1 LRDFFLEILMSVSTA
16 KTAIDG
22 LIRSDAHLLSRQLQK
37 LREKTFPPAARK
49 ELRRF
54 SAPEAARLMGVSDS
68 YLRQLS
74 LAKEGPTPDVGP
86 GGRRQYTLA
95 QINAL
100 RRYLADRAQP
110 EKRKQYSPHRTDD
123 EHLQIVSITNFKGG
137 SGKTTSA
144 VHLSQY
150 LALRGYRVLAID
162 LDPQASLSSLLGF
175 QPEFDLLANETLYG
189 AVRYDEEQ
197 RSISKIIRSTYFHGL
212 DVIPANLELME
223 FEHTTPRILAQGG
236 GKGEEFFFSRVRT
249 ALSGVE
255 ENYDVVIIDCP
266 PQLGFLTLSAL
277 CAATSVLVTIH
288 AEMLDVASMNQ
299 FLLMTSD
306 LLSVVRDAGG
316 DLRFDWFRYLA
327 TRHEPNDAPQ
337 TNMLGFLRSLFG
349 ERVLTHPALKST
361 AITDAGL
368 TKQTLYE
375 VGRENFSRNTYD
387 RAIESMDAVNGE
399 IENLIR
405 RAWGRQ

>member
-1 LRDFFLEILMSVSTA
+1 MSVSTA

-37 LREKTFPPAARK
+37 LREKTFPPEARK

-54 SAPEAARLMGVSDS
+54 SSPEAARLMGVSDS

-74 LAKEGPTPDVGP
+74 LAKEGPSPDVGP
-86 GGRRQYTLA
+86 GGRRQYTLER
-95 QINAL
+95 IDGL
-100 RRYLADRAQP
+100 RRHLAERAQP
-110 EKRKQYSPHRTDD
+110 EKRKQYLPHRTDD

-175 QPEFDLLANETLYG
+175 QPE
-189 AVRYDEEQ
+189 YDEEQ

-249 ALSGVE
+249 ALDEVQ

-306 LLSVVRDAGG
+306 LLSVVREAGG

-399 IENLIR
+399 IENLVR

>member
-1 LRDFFLEILMSVSTA
+1 MSVSTV

-37 LREKTFPPAARK
+37 LREKTFPPEARK

-54 SAPEAARLMGVSDS
+54 SAPEAARLMGVSGS

-74 LAKEGPTPDVGP
+74 LANEGSNPDVGP
-86 GGRRQYTLA
+86 GGRRQYTLE
-95 QINAL
+95 QINSL
-100 RRYLADRAQP
+100 RRHLAERVQP

-189 AVRYDEEQ
+189 AVRYDGEQ
-197 RSISKIIRSTYFHGL
+197 RPISKIIRTTYFHGL

-223 FEHTTPRILAQGG
+223 FEHTTPRVLAQGG
-236 GKGEEFFFSRVRT
+236 GRGEEFFFSRVRA
-249 ALSGVE
+249 ALDEVE

-306 LLSVVRDAGG
+306 LLSVVREAGG

-405 RAWGRQ
+405 RAWGRQET

>member
-1 LRDFFLEILMSVSTA
+1 MSVSTA

-37 LREKTFPPAARK
+37 LREKTFPPEARK

-54 SAPEAARLMGVSDS
+54 SSPEAARLMGVSDS

-74 LAKEGPTPDVGP
+74 LDKEGPSPDVGP
-86 GGRRQYTLA
+86 GGRRHYTLE
-95 QINAL
+95 QINGL
-100 RRYLADRAQP
+100 RRHLAERAQP
-110 EKRKQYSPHRTDD
+110 EKRKQYLPHRTDD

-150 LALRGYRVLAID
+150 LALHGYRVLAID

-175 QPEFDLLANETLYG
+175 QPEFDLQANETLYG
-189 AVRYDEEQ
+189 AVRYDNER
-197 RSISKIIRSTYFHGL
+197 RSLSEVVRKTYFDGL
-212 DVIPANLELME
+212 HVVPANLELHE
-223 FEHTTPRILAQGG
+223 FEHTTPKILAQGG
-236 GKGEEFFFSRVRT
+236 GGGEDLFFARVKK
-249 ALSGVE
+249 ALAGVE
-255 ENYDVVIIDCP
+255 ENYDVVVVDCP

-288 AEMLDVASMNQ
+288 PQMLDVASMSQ

-306 LLSVVRDAGG
+306 LLSVVREAGG
-316 DLRFDWFRYLA
+316 DLKFDFFRYVA
-327 TRHEPNDAPQ
+327 TRHESNDGPQ
-337 TNMLGFLRSLFG
+337 AQILGFLRSLFG
-349 ERVLTHPALKST
+349 ERVLTHAMLRST
-361 AITDAGL
+361 AISDAGL

-375 VGRENFSRNTYD
+375 VGRGNFSRGAYD
-387 RAIESMDAVNGE
+387 RAIESLDAVNGE
-399 IENLIR
+399 DQVKLR
-405 RAWGRQ
+405 SLGA

>member
-1 LRDFFLEILMSVSTA
+1 MSVSTA

-37 LREKTFPPAARK
+37 LREKTFPPEARK

-74 LAKEGPTPDVGP
+74 LAKEGPSPDVGP
-86 GGRRQYTLA
+86 GGRRQYTLE
-95 QINAL
+95 QINGL
-100 RRYLADRAQP
+100 RVHLAERAQP
-110 EKRKQYSPHRTDD
+110 DKRKQYLPHRTDD

-189 AVRYDEEQ
+189 AVRYDKEQ
-197 RSISKIIRSTYFHGL
+197 RPLSKIIRKTYFHGL

-223 FEHTTPRILAQGG
+223 FEHTTPRILAEGRRG
-236 GKGEEFFFSRVRT
+236 GEEFFFSRVRT
-249 ALSGVE
+249 ALDEVE
-255 ENYDVVIIDCP
+255 DNYDVVIIDCP

-306 LLSVVRDAGG
+306 LLSVVREAGG

-387 RAIESMDAVNGE
+387 RAIESMDAVNAE

-405 RAWGRQ
+405 GAWGRQ

>member
-1 LRDFFLEILMSVSTA
+1 MSVSTA
-16 KTAIDG
+16 KTPIDG

-37 LREKTFPPAARK
+37 LREKTFPPEARK

-74 LAKEGPTPDVGP
+74 LAKEGPLPEVGP
-86 GGRRQYTLA
+86 GGRRQYTLE
-95 QINAL
+95 QINGL
-100 RRYLADRAQP
+100 RLHLADRAQP
-110 EKRKQYSPHRTDD
+110 EKRKQYSPHRSDE
-123 EHLQIVSITNFKGG
+123 EHLQIISITNFKGG

>member
-1 LRDFFLEILMSVSTA
+1 MSVSTA

-37 LREKTFPPAARK
+37 LREKTFPPEARK

-54 SAPEAARLMGVSDS
+54 SAPEASRLMGVSDS

-74 LAKEGPTPDVGP
+74 LAKEGPLPEVGP
-86 GGRRQYTLA
+86 SGRRQYTLE

-110 EKRKQYSPHRTDD
+110 EKRKQYSPHRSDE
-123 EHLQIVSITNFKGG
+123 EHLQIISITNFKGG

-175 QPEFDLLANETLYG
+175 QPEFDLQANETLYG

-306 LLSVVRDAGG
+306 LLSVVREAGG

>member
-1 LRDFFLEILMSVSTA
+1 MSVSTV

-37 LREKTFPPAARK
+37 LREKTFPPEARK

-54 SAPEAARLMGVSDS
+54 SAAEAARLMGVSGS

-74 LAKEGPTPDVGP
+74 LANEGPNPDVGP
-86 GGRRQYTLA
+86 GGRRQYTLE
-95 QINAL
+95 QINGL
-100 RRYLADRAQP
+100 RRQLAERAQP

-197 RSISKIIRSTYFHGL
+197 RPISKIIRSTYFHGL

-236 GKGEEFFFSRVRT
+236 GRGEEFFFSRVRA
-249 ALSGVE
+249 ALDEVE

-306 LLSVVRDAGG
+306 LLSVVREAGG

-361 AITDAGL
+361 AISDAGL

>member
-1 LRDFFLEILMSVSTA
+1 MSVSTA

-37 LREKTFPPAARK
+37 LREKTFPPEARK

-74 LAKEGPTPDVGP
+74 LAKEGPLPEVGP
-86 GGRRQYTLA
+86 SGRRQYTLE

-110 EKRKQYSPHRTDD
+110 EKHKQYSPHRSDE
-123 EHLQIVSITNFKGG
+123 EHLQIISITNFKGG

-175 QPEFDLLANETLYG
+175 QPEFDLQANETLYG
-189 AVRYDEEQ
+189 AVRYDDEQ
-197 RSISKIIRSTYFHGL
+197 RPISKIIRSTYFHGL

-236 GKGEEFFFSRVRT
+236 GRGEEFFFSRVRT

-306 LLSVVRDAGG
+306 LLSVVREAGG

>member
-1 LRDFFLEILMSVSTA
+1 
-16 KTAIDG
+16 
-22 LIRSDAHLLSRQLQK
+22 
-37 LREKTFPPAARK
+37 
-49 ELRRF
+49 
-54 SAPEAARLMGVSDS
+54 
-68 YLRQLS
+68 
-74 LAKEGPTPDVGP
+74 
-86 GGRRQYTLA
+86 
-95 QINAL
+95 
-100 RRYLADRAQP
+100 
-110 EKRKQYSPHRTDD
+110 
-123 EHLQIVSITNFKGG
+123 
-137 SGKTTSA
+137 
-144 VHLSQY
+144 
-150 LALRGYRVLAID
+150 
-162 LDPQASLSSLLGF
+162 
-175 QPEFDLLANETLYG
+175 
-189 AVRYDEEQ
+189 
-197 RSISKIIRSTYFHGL
+197 
-212 DVIPANLELME
+212 ME

-236 GKGEEFFFSRVRT
+236 GRGEEFFFSRVRA
-249 ALSGVE
+249 ALDEVE

-306 LLSVVRDAGG
+306 LLSVVREAGG

>member
-1 LRDFFLEILMSVSTA
+1 MSVSTA
-16 KTAIDG
+16 NTAIDA
-22 LIRSDAHLLSRQLQK
+22 LIRTDAHLLSRQLQR
-37 LREKTFPPAARK
+37 LREKTFPPEARK

-74 LAKEGPTPDVGP
+74 LAKEGPTPDTGP
-86 GGRRQYTLA
+86 GGRRHYTLE
-95 QINAL
+95 QINEL
-100 RRYLADRAQP
+100 RRYLAERAQP
-110 EKRKQYSPHRTDD
+110 EKGKQYLPHRTGD
-123 EHLQIVSITNFKGG
+123 EHLQILSITNFKGG

-175 QPEFDLLANETLYG
+175 QPEFDLQANETLYG
-189 AVRYDEEQ
+189 AVRYDKEQ
-197 RSISKIIRSTYFHGL
+197 RPVSQIIRQTYFHGL
-212 DVIPANLELME
+212 DVVPANLELME
-223 FEHTTPRILAQGG
+223 FEHTTPRILAQGRG
-236 GKGEEFFFSRVRT
+236 GGEEFFFSRVRT
-249 ALSGVE
+249 ALSEVE

-277 CAATSVLVTIH
+277 CAATAVLVTIH

-349 ERVLTHPALKST
+349 ERVLTHPAVKST
-361 AITDAGL
+361 AISDAGL

-375 VGRENFSRNTYD
+375 VGRENFSRQTYD
-387 RAIESMDAVNGE
+387 RAVESMDAVNGE